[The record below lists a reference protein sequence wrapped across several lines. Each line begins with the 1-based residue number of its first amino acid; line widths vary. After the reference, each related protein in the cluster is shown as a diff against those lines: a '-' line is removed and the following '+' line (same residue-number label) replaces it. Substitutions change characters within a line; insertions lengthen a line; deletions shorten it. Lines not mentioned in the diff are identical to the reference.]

1 MEKKHADHLAR
12 KDLDEESRLQVI
24 YHILKEQLR
33 KAKGE
38 LLELKK
44 NRDKDL
50 KRAIAFKKQLRDI
63 DKDPKGSLA
72 YALEPELSDLNI
84 VQQLKYAGPENISPQ
99 LKAVIEKLL
108 SEDAKKHY
116 RYCPCCHNYEKGR
129 EPSAQQMGEFLEYV
143 RQQHYLVKSK
153 RVKKLKPRD

>member
-1 MEKKHADHLAR
+1 MEKKHADHLAK

-50 KRAIAFKKQLRDI
+50 KRAIAFKKQLRDT
-63 DKDPKGSLA
+63 DKDQNGSLA

-84 VQQLKYAGPENISPQ
+84 V
-99 LKAVIEKLL
+99 
-108 SEDAKKHY
+108 
-116 RYCPCCHNYEKGR
+116 
-129 EPSAQQMGEFLEYV
+129 
-143 RQQHYLVKSK
+143 
-153 RVKKLKPRD
+153 